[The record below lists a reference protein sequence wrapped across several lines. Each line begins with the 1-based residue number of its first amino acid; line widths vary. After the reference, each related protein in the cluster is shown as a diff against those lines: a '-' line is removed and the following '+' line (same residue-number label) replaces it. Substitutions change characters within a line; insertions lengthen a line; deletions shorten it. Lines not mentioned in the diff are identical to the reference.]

1 MLTKARLLRCLFGN
15 IHVGWDMCTHM
26 GRSWDIPNT
35 NCKPGKSKWLTK
47 ETRNKCPIEVLQTS
61 TRAWPRDSVS
71 LPKSTHVSTH
81 RYGAF
86 FPLDEYSAWFT
97 TFCLCGN
104 FFFAKAE
111 ARTLVTDHWS
121 SGQDPV
127 LSLPWPSPIS
137 GWESKLSSKVLQAE
151 AAQDLQHQG
160 WEKAGKKIVVL
171 KMRMRKLQSHQ
182 CIYWRAQQDNLSR
195 ATETRSGFYKL
206 KTWLSPMGPW
216 SNSPMVLEWVEPSL
230 LSEWQTSISY
240 KALHWGT
247 SAQNDRGKEQRSRW
261 MGWSCRAEEGALEK
275 PEDFYCIIY
284 LGKTRRDSCR
294 AWEVERLSW
303 PTLHSWKKR
312 KIHFT

>member
-1 MLTKARLLRCLFGN
+1 MCLPTGTVHFFLL
-15 IHVGWDMCTHM
+15 M
-26 GRSWDIPNT
+26 NT
-35 NCKPGKSKWLTK
+35 LLDSLLSVFVEISFSQRQKPGPLLLT
-47 ETRNKCPIEVLQTS
+47 TGLVARIRCSHFRDPAQSLAGNPSSAPRFRRLRPPRTCSI
-61 TRAWPRDSVS
+61 RAGRKQGRKV
-71 LPKSTHVSTH
+71 
-81 RYGAF
+81 
-86 FPLDEYSAWFT
+86 WFWRWGW
-97 TFCLCGN
+97 GN
-104 FFFAKAE
+104 Y
-111 ARTLVTDHWS
+111 
-121 SGQDPV
+121 
-127 LSLPWPSPIS
+127 
-137 GWESKLSSKVLQAE
+137 
-151 AAQDLQHQG
+151 
-160 WEKAGKKIVVL
+160 
-171 KMRMRKLQSHQ
+171 SHQ
-182 CIYWRAQQDNLSR
+182 CIYLRAQQTNLSR

-216 SNSPMVLEWVEPSL
+216 SNSPMVLEWVGPSL

-275 PEDFYCIIY
+275 PEDFYFIIY